1 MKKINKERENQPVSE
16 ATAEVVPKGRK
27 RGKTDE
33 EKQVKSV
40 ATKRAKTGEDITPK
54 LTTNHSAEPQRN
66 AESSV
71 NAPIAI
77 PKPVIDPS
85 RHANTVF
92 LSNLDFSVTEDD
104 IRTTMSASGTVT
116 EIRLVRDYKQRS
128 KGYCYVEFSSQ
139 VTLKSVIT

>member
-1 MKKINKERENQPVSE
+1 MKKINRERENLPVEE
-16 ATAEVVPKGRK
+16 AQAPKGRK
-27 RGKTDE
+27 RGKTED

-40 ATKRAKTGEDITPK
+40 PLKRTKTGEDVTPK
-54 LTTNHSAEPQRN
+54 LNTTRFADSQLKAD
-66 AESSV
+66 SSV
-71 NAPIAI
+71 STPVAI

-139 VTLKSVIT
+139 VK